1 MDLLDFILNLVGL
14 LLWFNWRAAR
24 FDPLTKSRPAT
35 LAGTLRRAEKSS
47 LKRWHLP
54 LGLVGLL
61 LLRVPL
67 YANFGAA
74 LNWTGKLDVAAISI
88 PFRSDTSSYLPMLLY
103 SFYSFGVLLTTFLL
117 WVLLLSILKAG
128 ASESDSLRQVLRLH
142 LGRVESWPRTLKWL
156 LPILIIPPL
165 WWLASWPLTSAGI
178 LPPSASMGQ
187 RCQQA
192 LLVGVGSYLAW
203 EYFIVAVL
211 ALYFVSSYVYFGR
224 QPFWQH
230 LEVVGRLLLTP
241 LRLLPLRWGKLDVA
255 PWVGIGLVVFAA
267 HTFEH
272 GLKTPARQHPD
283 GRPMPRLIEL
293 PGLVDWY
300 ERVSR

>member
-1 MDLLDFILNLVGL
+1 MALLDFILNLVGL

-67 YANFGAA
+67 YASFGAA

-88 PFRSDTSSYLPMLLY
+88 PFRSDTPSYLPMLLY
-103 SFYSFGVLLTTFLL
+103 SFYSFGVMLTTFLF
-117 WVLLLSILKAG
+117 WMLLLSILKSG

-142 LGRVESWPRTLKWL
+142 LGRVESWPRPVKWL
-156 LPILIIPPL
+156 LPILVIPPL
-165 WWLASWPLTSAGI
+165 WWAASWPLTAAGI
-178 LPPSASMGQ
+178 LPTPGSGWQ
-187 RCQQA
+187 RFEQA
-192 LLVGVGSYLAW
+192 LLIGAGSYLAW

-230 LEVVGRLLLTP
+230 LEVVGRLLLKP
-241 LRLLPLRWGKLDVA
+241 LRVLPLRWGKLDVA
-255 PWVGIGLVVFAA
+255 PWVGIALVVWAA
-267 HTFEH
+267 HVFEH
-272 GLKTPARQHPD
+272 GLKTPERRHPD
-283 GRPMPRLIEL
+283 GRPQPRLIEV